1 MEKEKQDVSL
11 ILAVQSGNEE
21 AFNQLYEQY
30 YRLVYFIAYEM
41 CHNDADAKD
50 ILQDTFMQVEKSI
63 KTLKDPENFKPWL
76 NRIVINKC
84 KNLFRSRKTVQMD
97 YDDLWYQ
104 YHVLEERN
112 YMLPEENLHQL
123 NDKQIIHRLMGQLNT
138 SQREVLILR
147 YFEHMS
153 MKEIADTL
161 QIPEG
166 TVKTRL
172 LYGKNHLRD
181 LVLAYEQENE
191 IKLNFYVADGTLAAL
206 FAYWYTQTSMPKVPV
221 VAHKQRYKFSK
232 GQNWIMASLCAVAVG
247 GGIMMASS
255 SDWGNTP
262 PSTQPTQTVVSETQ
276 ARELYF
282 KLMDWACCRDDMEVK
297 SKEDFE
303 TILPLYQE
311 MISTPSLYLERLKAD
326 HWIEDFEEI
335 YQEH

>member
-1 MEKEKQDVSL
+1 MEKDKTNVSL
-11 ILAVQSGNEE
+11 IQAVQSGNEE

-63 KTLKDPENFKPWL
+63 KTLKEPENFKPWL

-84 KNLFRSRKTVQMD
+84 KNLFRSRKSVAMD
-97 YDDLWYQ
+97 QDDLWYQ

-112 YMLPEENLHQL
+112 YMLPEKNLHEL
-123 NDKQIIHRLMGQLNT
+123 NDQEIMHHLLRKLNA

-172 LYGKNHLRD
+172 LYGKNHLRE

-191 IKLNFYVADGTLAAL
+191 TKLNFYVEDGALAAL
-206 FAYWYTQTSMPKVPV
+206 FAYWFTQTSIPKAPV
-221 VAHKQRYKFSK
+221 VAHKQWFKNSQ
-232 GQNWIMASLCAVAVG
+232 GWNWVMASVCAIAVG
-247 GGIMMASS
+247 GGIMMAQNFE
-255 SDWGNTP
+255 WGNT
-262 PSTQPTQTVVSETQ
+262 QTSNQTPQSAVEETQ

-282 KLMDWACCRDDMEVK
+282 KLMDWACCRDDMETK
-297 SKEDFE
+297 SKADFE
-303 TILPLYQE
+303 AIMPLYQE
-311 MISTPSLYLERLKAD
+311 MTSTPSLYLERLKAD
-326 HWIEDFEEI
+326 HWIDNFESV
-335 YQEH
+335 YRNR